1 MFKQSKNRFETL
13 KAMLFAPKLEQEDTQ
28 AQLLTLKSS
37 LPIPVVWLF
46 GKTQSGKT
54 SIIKALTHQN
64 DIEIGNGFEACTK
77 FSTKYAFPTSQEAF
91 IHFLDTKGI
100 GEIDYNPAEDIAFF
114 EQHAHILMVVVKA
127 LDSNLESMLKHLQT
141 ITQNKNYPIIV
152 VQTTIHEGYEDIT
165 MEHIQPYPFE
175 TFANVPNN
183 LSRPL
188 LQQREL
194 FKHNRILV
202 QKFVVVDLTKP
213 QDGYIN
219 PNYGLEAL
227 WEAIEEVFPYGIRSL
242 MMDNFGDIYASKAH
256 PHIITHAILSS
267 ASELIPLPMASIP
280 IVTSIQA
287 KMLHSIASIYNQK
300 LDVKIITELSTALGG
315 SFVFSLL
322 GRQLVKLI
330 PLYGSAFNALYTG
343 AITYALGRLLCIYF
357 NRTKEGEMLT
367 KSQIRTLFKVEF
379 ERGKAFL
386 KPYMQSLTDNTK
398 PKI

>member
-13 KAMLFAPKLEQEDTQ
+13 KAMLFAPKIEQEETQ
-28 AQLLTLKSS
+28 AQLLKLKSL
-37 LPIPVVWLF
+37 LPIPIVWLF
-46 GKTQSGKT
+46 GKAQSGKT

-64 DIEIGNGFEACTK
+64 DIEIGNGFEACTQ
-77 FSTKYAFPTSQEAF
+77 FSSKYAFPAPQEAF

-100 GEIDYNPAEDIAFF
+100 GEVTYDPSEDIALF

-152 VQTTIHEGYEDIT
+152 VQTTIHEGYEDST
-165 MEHIQPYPFE
+165 MEHSQPYPFE
-175 TFANVPNN
+175 TFANAPNN
-183 LSRPL
+183 LSRL
-188 LQQREL
+188 LLHQREL
-194 FKHNRILV
+194 FKHHRIPV
-202 QKFVVVDLTKP
+202 DKFVVVDFTKP
-213 QDGYIN
+213 QDGYID

-256 PHIITHAILSS
+256 PHIIAHAILSS

-280 IVTSIQA
+280 IATSIQA

-300 LDVKIITELSTALGG
+300 LDTRIVTQLLAALGG

-357 NRTKEGEMLT
+357 NRTKEGEILT
-367 KSQIRTLFKVEF
+367 QNQIRTLFKVEF

-386 KPYMQSLTDNTK
+386 KPYMQSFTDNTK

>member
-1 MFKQSKNRFETL
+1 
-13 KAMLFAPKLEQEDTQ
+13 MLFAPKIEQEETQ
-28 AQLLTLKSS
+28 AQLLELKSS
-37 LPIPVVWLF
+37 LPTPIVWLF
-46 GKTQSGKT
+46 GKAQSGKT

-77 FSTKYAFPTSQEAF
+77 FSRKYAFPTPQEAF
-91 IHFLDTKGI
+91 IHFLDTQGI
-100 GEIDYNPAEDIAFF
+100 GEVTYDPSEDIALF

-152 VQTTIHEGYEDIT
+152 VQTTIHEGYEDIA
-165 MEHIQPYPFE
+165 MEHIEPYPFDS
-175 TFANVPNN
+175 FANVPNS
-183 LSRPL
+183 LRRPL
-188 LQQREL
+188 LHQREL
-194 FKHNRILV
+194 FKNHRILV

-219 PNYGLEAL
+219 PYYGLEAL
-227 WEAIEEVFPYGIRSL
+227 WEAIEEIFPYGIRSL

-256 PHIITHAILSS
+256 PHIIAHAILSS
-267 ASELIPLPMASIP
+267 ACEIIPLPIASIP
-280 IVTSIQA
+280 IATSIQA

-300 LDVKIITELSTALGG
+300 LDTRIVTQLLAALGG

-357 NRTKEGEMLT
+357 NRTKEGEILT
-367 KSQIRTLFKVEF
+367 QSQIRALFKVEF
-379 ERGKAFL
+379 ERGKEFL
-386 KPYMQSLTDNTK
+386 KPYMQSLTETTK